1 MESIIPNGTEIVES
15 RTGRKLKIVNAI
27 ETNNQFGY
35 GVYLYRFEGLT
46 DKGFG
51 LYRSMFVLYVA

>member
-1 MESIIPNGTEIVES
+1 MEKRIPNGVEVIEKDI
-15 RTGRKLKIVNAI
+15 GRKLKIIDAI

-46 DKGFG
+46 NTGFG
-51 LYRSMFVLYVA
+51 LYRSEFEVIL

>member
-1 MESIIPNGTEIVES
+1 MEVRVENDTEVKEIS
-15 RTGRKLKIVNAI
+15 TNRILKIIDAV

-46 DKGFG
+46 DTSFG
-51 LYRSMFVLYVA
+51 LYRSEFVV